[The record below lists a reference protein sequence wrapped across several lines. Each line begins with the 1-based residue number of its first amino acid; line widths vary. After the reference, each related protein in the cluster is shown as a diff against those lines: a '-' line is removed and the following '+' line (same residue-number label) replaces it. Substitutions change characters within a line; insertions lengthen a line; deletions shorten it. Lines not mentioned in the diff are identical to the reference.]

1 MNSDLIND
9 RSIAF
14 ATRVEKEFDTLKMRV
29 KRIVQLA
36 LGRVPV
42 PQEWNHLEKYVEKM
56 IKYHESHDPKK
67 NTYPTSITR
76 SLVEEATG
84 MPFEYEEILP
94 VFKDYK
100 SDTKADQVNPQTRAL
115 ADLCLVL
122 FNSNEFIYVY

>member
-1 MNSDLIND
+1 ML
-9 RSIAF
+9 R
-14 ATRVEKEFDTLKMRV
+14 E
-29 KRIVQLA
+29 
-36 LGRVPV
+36 
-42 PQEWNHLEKYVEKM
+42 M
-56 IKYHESHDPKK
+56 IEYHESHDPKK
-67 NTYPTSITR
+67 STYPTSIRR

-100 SDTKADQVNPQTRAL
+100 SDIKADQVNPQTRSL

>member
-14 ATRVEKEFDTLKMRV
+14 ATRVEKEFNTPKMQV
-29 KRIVQLA
+29 KRVIQLA
-36 LGRVPV
+36 FGRTPD
-42 PQEWNHLEKYVEKM
+42 PQELSRLEKYVGKM
-56 IKYHESHDPKK
+56 LKYHQSHPPKK
-67 NTYPTSITR
+67 MTYPTTITR